1 MGILRLQAVE
11 LADLARWRWVLTDD
25 SGAFVADHEVR
36 LDVSSWQFEAFAD
49 LSGYLSWNVA
59 PDRRTEE
66 EARIV
71 SAVGEWIRS
80 EVLGP
85 VAGALVKARPATVRV
100 TVPAGAEEL
109 LARPLELGHVGGKP
123 LAAQNVTFVMD
134 TGPDERGVSQVGERL
149 RVLGL
154 FSLPEG
160 GQALNL
166 RRERYSLVQLIE
178 RIAADGKAADI
189 RVLQYGVTRDQLR
202 DVLADEEGWDVVH
215 VSGHGSPGRLL
226 LETDEGKPDQ
236 VTAPQLAELLDSAR
250 GRLKLVTI
258 SACGSADPAVASQ
271 RRLLGLPLPD
281 EPAPQRTPGLRG
293 ANPASGSFAIELARR
308 LNCAVLAMR
317 YQVSDEFAIALGWKL
332 YTLLADEGQPL
343 PAAVGMTL
351 RELASRAVDTVGN
364 GPAFPALSAATPALF
379 GRRAVDLRLAA
390 PDSAGAADDARSLK
404 MAGFPPQ
411 AARFIGRTSVMTR
424 ASAALAAKSGVPGVL
439 LLGMPGGGKTACAL
453 ELAYVQEHAFDQL
466 IWYKAPDEGM
476 DITSA
481 LTDFA
486 LILERYF
493 AAFQMAHVLV
503 DDDQLTAFLPQLTKE
518 MAQHRLLLVID
529 NAESLISDNGLWHD
543 ERWGRV
549 IGALCGHSGAGRVV
563 LTSRRAPGDTTALR
577 VEGVDALSADETLL
591 LASELSNLNAL
602 KLGQTPGID
611 RLAGRQLTRRALDI
625 AQGHPKLL
633 ELAEG
638 QAAHPERLAALLE
651 AGDQAWRRQGGV
663 PAGFFT
669 TGEGTASG
677 EDYLHLLAAWTRS
690 VTDILPAGERDLFW
704 FLCCLEEPDRERPV
718 LNGNWDDLWS
728 QLGRDGQPPG
738 LDQALSA
745 LSAQSL
751 AGIRAPT
758 DGNYE
763 SYLIHPGV
771 AATGRAHAGKPF
783 QDAVDAET
791 FAYWDDVYQHAFGLA
806 GDGSVHTGLL
816 VRAGLAA
823 VPYLIRQQQWRSA
836 ANMLERALST
846 EPSRQNTAAMLPA
859 IQQIASHDP
868 RHAGVLARVL
878 EVIAPATANARLRA
892 HLDAAVARGEYQAA
906 SAAATQLVN
915 QYVSSG
921 RLAEALTLTGQ
932 AIGYTRHADAGPWTQ
947 LQVEVQRLG
956 VLNAMGQAKRVPGE
970 VKRLRRRMRA
980 LPATAGPDENVA
992 AWHVREK
999 LLDTDRDAARQL
1011 GRWRT
1016 ALGLNAEVID
1026 SMRDR
1031 RALATEIARAR
1042 FNDYGP
1048 LLMLGRADDALELLL
1063 DCRQAF
1069 QDSVDYGTLG
1079 RTLTALAHTEDARGH
1094 GDATTRLE
1102 RDALRYKFLAGD
1114 VIGIA
1119 TSYHNLGTYL
1129 HRQDRQP
1136 ALALACHLA
1145 SALISAFA
1153 SIDDNGE
1160 SVDSAAADLYEF
1172 DTAAILPTDLA
1183 DLERQV
1189 GEIPGTDLTRLI
1201 GEISPSSETAER
1213 TLQGLIAQAEA
1224 QALAARRS
1232 ATASAKWR
1240 WWWPWGGDRSR
1251 SA

>member
-1 MGILRLQAVE
+1 MATLRLEAVE
-11 LADLARWRWVLTDD
+11 FVDLTRWRWVLADD
-25 SGAFVADHEVR
+25 SGAFVVDHEVR
-36 LDVSSWQFEAFAD
+36 LDASSWQFEAFAD
-49 LSGYLSWNVA
+49 LMGYLSWNVA
-59 PDRRTEE
+59 PDRQAEE
-66 EARIV
+66 ETRIV

-85 VAGALVKARPATVRV
+85 IAAALVQARPATVRV
-100 TVPAGAEEL
+100 TVPERAEKL

-123 LAAQNVTFVMD
+123 LAVQNVTFVME
-134 TGPDERGVSQVGERL
+134 TGPDERGVSRVGERL

-178 RIAADGKAADI
+178 RIAAHGKAADI
-189 RVLQYGVTRDQLR
+189 RVLQYGVTRDRLR
-202 DVLADEEGWDVVH
+202 DALADDEGWDVVH
-215 VSGHGSPGRLL
+215 VSGHGSPGQLL

-258 SACGSADPAVASQ
+258 SACGSAALAVASQ

-281 EPAPQRTPGLRG
+281 EPAPRRTAGPRG
-293 ANPASGSFAIELARR
+293 AKPASGSFATELARR

-317 YQVSDEFAIALGWKL
+317 YQVNDEFAIALGWKL
-332 YTLLADEGQPL
+332 YTLLADGGQPL
-343 PAAVGMTL
+343 PEAVGMTL
-351 RELASRAVDTVGN
+351 RELASRSDGTAGD
-364 GPAFPALSAATPALF
+364 GPVFPALSAATPALF

-390 PDSAGAADDARSLK
+390 PDSAGAADDARNPK

-411 AARFIGRTSVMTR
+411 PGRFIGRTGVMTR

-439 LLGMPGGGKTACAL
+439 LHGMPGGGKTACAL
-453 ELAYVQEHAFDQL
+453 ELAYTQEHAFDQL

-486 LILERYF
+486 LTLERYL
-493 AAFQMAHVLV
+493 AAFQMAHVLI
-503 DDDQLTAFLPQLTKE
+503 DNDQLTAFLPQLTKE

-529 NAESLISDNGLWHD
+529 NAESLISHNGLWHD

-611 RLAGRQLTRRALDI
+611 RLTGRQLTRRALDI

-638 QAAHPERLAALLE
+638 QAAHPERLAGLLD

-677 EDYLHLLAAWTRS
+677 EDYLHVLAAWTRS
-690 VTDILPAGERDLFW
+690 VSDTLPAGERDLFW

-718 LNGNWDDLWS
+718 LNGNWADLWS
-728 QLGRDGQPPG
+728 QLGHDGQPPG

-745 LSAQSL
+745 LGAQSL
-751 AGIRAPT
+751 AAVRAPT
-758 DGNYE
+758 DGDYE

-771 AATGRAHAGKPF
+771 AATGRTQAGKPF

-823 VPYLIRQQQWRSA
+823 VPYLIRQQRWRDA

-846 EPSRQNTAAMLPA
+846 EPSRQNAAALLPA

-892 HLDAAVARGEYQAA
+892 YLDAAVARGEYQVA

-932 AIGYTRHADAGPWTQ
+932 AIGYTRQADAGPWTQ
-947 LQVEVQRLG
+947 LLVEVQRLG

-970 VKRLRRRMRA
+970 VKRLRHRMRA
-980 LPATAGPDENVA
+980 LHATSGPDENVA

-1063 DCRQAF
+1063 DCRQVF
-1069 QDSVDYGTLG
+1069 QDARDYGTLG

-1102 RDALRYKFLAGD
+1102 RDALRYKYLAGD

-1119 TSYHNLGTYL
+1119 ASYHNLGTYL
-1129 HRQDRQP
+1129 HRHDRQP

-1153 SIDDNGE
+1153 SIEDNGD

-1172 DTAAILPTDLA
+1172 DTAAIPPTDLA

-1189 GEIPGTDLTRLI
+1189 GDIPGTDLTRLI
-1201 GEISPSSETAER
+1201 DEISPGSETAER

-1240 WWWPWGGDRSR
+1240 RWPWRGGRSR